1 MYILKE
7 CCICLNNTDA
17 TKLISCNTCI
27 NSVCDNCISKID
39 YELDIDEY
47 NEAIDLIYK
56 CPCCN
61 SVNILNETRKDYS
74 TIYKNKTTDIIM
86 DLLEMKRSF
95 IFMKNQ
101 LKQYETMF
109 ENKYYEINNDVL
121 LTA

>member
-1 MYILKE
+1 MSILKE

-39 YELDIDEY
+39 YDLDIDEY
-47 NEAIDLIYK
+47 NEAIDLSYK

-61 SVNILNETRKDYS
+61 SVNILNETHKDYS

-86 DLLEMKRSF
+86 DLLDMKRGF

>member
-1 MYILKE
+1 MSIFKE
-7 CCICLNNTDA
+7 CCICLNNTDN

-27 NSVCDNCISKID
+27 NKICYDCISKID
-39 YELDIDEY
+39 YELDINEY

-61 SVNILNETRKDYS
+61 SVNILNETHKDYS
-74 TIYKNKTTDIIM
+74 TIYKDKTTDLIM
-86 DLLEMKRSF
+86 DLLEMKRGF
-95 IFMKNQ
+95 MFMKNQ

-109 ENKYYEINNDVL
+109 ENKYYEVNNDIL